1 MRGAVAQYR
10 QSVPTDSLH
19 LYVWTDGT
27 WSIGH
32 VDAFNPDSRPLAHF
46 VDTLPGRMVTRAQ
59 VRGPASKENNER
71 LAARLKGPPITP
83 ELRCDRQIGA
93 KLEPQLTDLRA
104 RSQRI
109 QGIQQK

>member
-1 MRGAVAQYR
+1 MRGVLFRRSLWSFPVRGAVAQYR

-46 VDTLPGRMVTRAQ
+46 VDTLPGRMVTRAAPFARRM
-59 VRGPASKENNER
+59 VRPFG
-71 LAARLKGPPITP
+71 
-83 ELRCDRQIGA
+83 
-93 KLEPQLTDLRA
+93 
-104 RSQRI
+104 
-109 QGIQQK
+109 